1 VTARGIGLNGMKIIC
16 IVAIGL
22 SLFGVGCR
30 APAAR
35 QEASSPP
42 AKRFDLK
49 GKVISI
55 DRSAKQVTIDHEDIP
70 GFMGAMTMPYA
81 VKDDRALERLA
92 PNDLVTAKVVVSSDG
107 SNWLEEIVVTKP
119 APAAAPGK

>member
-1 VTARGIGLNGMKIIC
+1 MPRRM
-16 IVAIGL
+16 GL
-22 SLFGVGCR
+22 SGMAIIGIVGLGLLGVGCR
-30 APAAR
+30 APAGR

-42 AKRFDLK
+42 VKRFELK
-49 GKVISI
+49 GTIVSI

-81 VKDDRALERLA
+81 VKDERALEPLA
-92 PNDLVTAKVVVSSDG
+92 PNDLVTAKVVVGSGG

-119 APAAAPGK
+119 ASAPATGK

>member
-1 VTARGIGLNGMKIIC
+1 MPRGMGLSGMKIIG
-16 IVAIGL
+16 IVSVAL

-42 AKRFDLK
+42 AARFELK
-49 GKVISI
+49 GKVVSI
-55 DRSAKQVTIDHEDIP
+55 DRSAKQVTINHEDIP

-81 VKDDRALERLA
+81 VKDERALERLA
-92 PNDLVTAKVVVSSDG
+92 PNDLVTAKVVVVSGG
-107 SNWLEEIVVTKP
+107 SVWLEELVVTKP
-119 APAAAPGK
+119 ASAPATGK

>member
-1 VTARGIGLNGMKIIC
+1 MPRGMCLSDMKIIC
-16 IVAIGL
+16 IVSVAL
-22 SLFGVGCR
+22 SLFSVGCR

-42 AKRFDLK
+42 AARFELK
-49 GKVISI
+49 GKVVSI

-81 VKDDRALERLA
+81 VKDERALERLA
-92 PNDLVTAKVVVSSDG
+92 PNDLVTAKVVVSGG
-107 SNWLEEIVVTKP
+107 STWLEELVVTKP
-119 APAAAPGK
+119 TAAPATGK

>member
-1 VTARGIGLNGMKIIC
+1 MPRRRGLTGMKIIC
-16 IVAIGL
+16 IVSVAL
-22 SLFGVGCR
+22 SLFGAGCR

-42 AKRFDLK
+42 AARFDLK

-55 DRSAKQVTIDHEDIP
+55 DKSAKQVTIDHEDIP

-81 VKDDRALERLA
+81 VKDERALERLA
-92 PNDLVTAKVVVSSDG
+92 PNDLVTAKVVLSGDG

-119 APAAAPGK
+119 AAAPATSK